1 VVDDRADACCSFASS
16 RSIAGFPNRSKTP
29 LERRRDRVYRKR
41 LQIDWVAVLINTT
54 LFLALVMFLAVV
66 GSVAWRMLF

>member
-1 VVDDRADACCSFASS
+1 ME
-16 RSIAGFPNRSKTP
+16 RS
-29 LERRRDRVYRKR
+29 VYRKR

-54 LFLALVMFLAVV
+54 LFIALMMFLTVV